1 MGESCIDLH
10 LSSGSSTPPEQNTE
24 TFLLGGGGGVQLVQV
39 AHSVGVTLT
48 TSLPLFVCLCV
59 CERDAI
65 TPKTLPFQGSPWK
78 RRLQRCARPLR
89 CPFNF

>member
-1 MGESCIDLH
+1 MW
-10 LSSGSSTPPEQNTE
+10 GSRALISAS
-24 TFLLGGGGGVQLVQV
+24 LLVAARHRSRTQRRFCWGGGDVQLVQV

-78 RRLQRCARPLR
+78 RRLQRCARSLR